1 MTDNLPAPSA
11 GLADILAKIAG
22 LEAKLADI
30 PLLRNGVVEIHKELI
45 ERDELVGELFLRPD
59 DVARLMRAQQQLTG
73 VTISGKTEAKE
84 TKAIPK
90 KARGM
95 GVGDFT

>member
-1 MTDNLPAPSA
+1 MTDTLPAPSPELTA
-11 GLADILAKIAG
+11 ILAKIAG
-22 LEAKLADI
+22 LESKLADV

-59 DVARLMRAQQQLTG
+59 DVARLMRAQQTLTG
-73 VTISGKTEAKE
+73 VTISGKAEVKE